1 MEDFSKINHRITFN
15 LGPKIEIFDTHS
27 PVYLIEYYEWFGDD
41 WALIY
46 TNHNIK
52 AFHLFKHNKAFRTK
66 WQIKNWGVENEL
78 PVLLT
83 QHTYNE
89 ENKNVLLKFEY
100 PSYKIHKA
108 WFEKAIKYMEKT
120 GVNLFIESKYAEK
133 LKNEFDTNIT
143 LINKTDNFDG
153 FINLNQI
160 YATYEI
166 FRHEIQ
172 SKSFNWWE
180 SDGIFENHA
189 NHYKSFQH
197 RNDWI
202 KFSNEELIDDILGL

>member
-52 AFHLFKHNKAFRTK
+52 AFHWFKHNKAFRTK
-66 WQIKNWGVENEL
+66 WQIKIWGVENEL

-120 GVNLFIESKYAEK
+120 GVNLFIESKYAKK

-172 SKSFNWWE
+172 SKSFNSWE

>member
-1 MEDFSKINHRITFN
+1 MEDFSKINANITFN
-15 LGPKIEIFDTHS
+15 VGPKIEVLDNHS
-27 PVYLIEYYEWFGDD
+27 PVYLIEYYEWFNND

-52 AFHLFKHNKAFRTK
+52 PFHWFKHNKAFRTK
-66 WQIKNWGVENEL
+66 WQIKIWGVENEL

>member
-52 AFHLFKHNKAFRTK
+52 AFHWFKHKKAFRTK
-66 WQIKNWGVENEL
+66 WQIKIWGVENGL

-108 WFEKAIKYMEKT
+108 WFKKAIKYMEKT

>member
-52 AFHLFKHNKAFRTK
+52 AFHWFKHNKAFRTK
-66 WQIKNWGVENEL
+66 WQIKIWGVENEL

-100 PSYKIHKA
+100 PSYKIHKV
-108 WFEKAIKYMEKT
+108 WFEKSIKYMEKT
-120 GVNLFIESKYAEK
+120 GVNLFIESKYAKK

-172 SKSFNWWE
+172 SKSFNSWE

>member
-52 AFHLFKHNKAFRTK
+52 AFHWFKHNKAFRTK
-66 WQIKNWGVENEL
+66 WQIKIWGVENEL

-160 YATYEI
+160 YATYT
-166 FRHEIQ
+166 
-172 SKSFNWWE
+172 KSNQKVLI
-180 SDGIFENHA
+180 GGNPMVYLKIM
-189 NHYKSFQH
+189 QTI
-197 RNDWI
+197 I
-202 KFSNEELIDDILGL
+202 KVSNIEMIG